1 MSRSVCREHSEAML
15 LSSILRILV
24 QNQPQLSPSETS
36 KHPKIPP
43 KTDEASSL
51 QKIEN
56 EIAAAAELLKP
67 SGVEAQ
73 TGNPQPGPFLEELR
87 RAITKFEKSDQ
98 SRVVD
103 VFE

>member
-1 MSRSVCREHSEAML
+1 ML
-15 LSSILRILV
+15 LPSILRMLD
-24 QNQPQLSPSETS
+24 QNKPQLSLSEQ
-36 KHPKIPP
+36 PKPP
-43 KTDEASSL
+43 KTPHSTDQASGL

-56 EIAAAAELLKP
+56 EIAAAAELAKA

-73 TGNPQPGPFLEELR
+73 TGNPPTGPFLEELR